1 VSLILT
7 LFPKWGCD
15 ICKLVAIPL
24 KMNLHLS
31 KTQSLHI
38 PEEVEAMSYVPYQQ
52 AIDFSTYAMVCI
64 QPNLMFIIG

>member
-1 VSLILT
+1 
-7 LFPKWGCD
+7 
-15 ICKLVAIPL
+15 
-24 KMNLHLS
+24 MNLHLS